1 MKVLVLM
8 STYNGDRYL
17 REQIDSI
24 LHQEGVEVSLL
35 IRDDGSKDQTSDIL
49 KDYQSRYPTICIELG
64 ENKGCTESFRWLL
77 IAAYDKIE
85 AFDYFA
91 FCDQDD
97 VWLPNK
103 LDVACRKLA
112 REGLMKPC
120 MYCSNLRV
128 VDSQLRTIN
137 MKWKTAEPFITKG
150 QSLVCSMATGC
161 TMVFNKTVIET
172 FHKYPPKKMHI
183 HDLWIMHMCMFL
195 GKIHYDSESYILYR
209 QHGNNVIG
217 AKTTLSARLRSKWKS
232 IHHLFDQHQNEQEA
246 KELLSTYGTLLSEDD
261 LKLIKTVAN
270 YKDCLRNRFKLLMCL
285 GKECSQV
292 NRKEGNFW
300 LKMRIILGIV

>member
-8 STYNGDRYL
+8 STYNGERYL

-24 LHQEGVEVSLL
+24 LHQKGVDIGLM
-35 IRDDGSKDQTSDIL
+35 IRDDGSKDETSDIL
-49 KDYQSRYPTICIELG
+49 NDYESKYSNIQVELG
-64 ENKGCTESFRWLL
+64 HNKGCTDSFRCLL
-77 IAAYDKIE
+77 NAAYNKIE
-85 AFDYFA
+85 KFDFFA

-103 LDVACRKLA
+103 LDVACRELIKQDA
-112 REGLMKPC
+112 NKPS

-128 VDSQLRTIN
+128 VNSQLETIN
-137 MKWKTAEPFITKG
+137 MKWKTAETFITKG
-150 QSLVCSMATGC
+150 ESLVCSMATGC

-195 GKIHYDSESYILYR
+195 GTVHYDSDSYILYR
-209 QHGNNVIG
+209 QHGDNVIG

-232 IHHLFDQHQNEQEA
+232 IQHLFDQHQNEQEA
-246 KELLSTYGTLLSEDD
+246 KELLSVYGTLLTEDD
-261 LKLIKTVAN
+261 INLIKIVSN
-270 YKDCLRNRFKLLMCL
+270 YKSSLMNRVKFLMGI
-285 GKECSQV
+285 GKGYCQV
-292 NRKEGNFW
+292 HRKEGNYW
-300 LKMRIILGIV
+300 LKIRIILGIV